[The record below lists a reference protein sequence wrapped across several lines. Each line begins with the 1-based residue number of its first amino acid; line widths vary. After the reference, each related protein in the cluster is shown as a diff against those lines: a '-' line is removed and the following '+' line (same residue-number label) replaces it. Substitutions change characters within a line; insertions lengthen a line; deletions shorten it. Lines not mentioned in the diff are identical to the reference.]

1 MAESKKS
8 KTNFAGTYFDR
19 DSVLQLA
26 RWAEVC
32 AWVVLG
38 YHVIQVLVPLGVFIL
53 QVSRGF
59 IAPYGFTDW
68 AQQLMWSLQ
77 PIVPGLLYFIGI
89 QAMGKA
95 LLIFMDVEDNTRRAA
110 RK

>member
-1 MAESKKS
+1 MTESKKQ

-19 DSVLQLA
+19 DSVLRLA
-26 RWAEVC
+26 RWAEVS
-32 AWVVLG
+32 AWIILI
-38 YHVIQVLVPLGVFIL
+38 YHVVQALLPLGVFLL
-53 QVSRGF
+53 QVSRGLVLL
-59 IAPYGFTDW
+59 PGFTDW
-68 AQQLMWSLQ
+68 AQQIAWMLQ

-89 QAMGKA
+89 QAIGKA